1 MIFFFLMFFS
11 NISCLMKYNF
21 LMSVR
26 NLIIISNTP
35 EIYNIASNKINIPYN
50 KYSLEHIFPKSFMN
64 KKSGACNDLHNI
76 FKCNNYINNYR
87 SNYKFT
93 DFNRSPV
100 EFKQLLNTN
109 NYINTKEQLFIP
121 EKESRGII
129 ARAIMYMSYEY
140 NLNFNKIIDNDLLI
154 EWCLKYPVTK
164 TEQHHAY
171 LVFLKQFR
179 KNKFID
185 MYNKKNYIRYINNL
199 FL

>member
-1 MIFFFLMFFS
+1 
-11 NISCLMKYNF
+11 
-21 LMSVR
+21 MSVR